1 MLTRAQQNGDNT
13 CSRCFMLAYLFV
25 VLAVAIRVVAGTGT
39 FATHGFTP
47 VGASL
52 LFFGSRMPRKYFWVP
67 VALLIGSDLFLNY
80 RVYHLPLTWDQTIVW
95 AWYAVACGLGMLLSN
110 RVKPLYVAGAA
121 LASSVS
127 FFLISNFAV
136 WLAGYIVYPKTFAGL
151 ISCYVAAIPF
161 FQRGLASDLFFSAVF
176 FGLGALVAHA
186 TRTMPQR
193 DLAA

>member
-1 MLTRAQQNGDNT
+1 
-13 CSRCFMLAYLFV
+13 MLAYLFV

-52 LFFGSRMPRKYFWVP
+52 LFFGSRMPRKYFWAP

-80 RVYHLPLTWDQTIVW
+80 QVYHLPLTWDQTIVW
-95 AWYAVACGLGMLLSN
+95 GWYAAACGLGMLLSN

-176 FGLGALVAHA
+176 FGLGALAAHA
-186 TRTMPQR
+186 LRTTPQR
-193 DLAA
+193 DVAA

>member
-13 CSRCFMLAYLFV
+13 CLRCFMLAYLFV
-25 VLAVAIRVVAGTGT
+25 ILAVVIRVVAGTGT

-52 LFFGSRMPRKYFWVP
+52 LFFGSRMPRKYFWAP

-80 RVYHLPLTWDQTIVW
+80 QVYHLPLTWDQTIVW
-95 AWYAVACGLGMLLSN
+95 AWYAAACGLGMLLSN

-176 FGLGALVAHA
+176 FGLGALAAHA
-186 TRTMPQR
+186 LRTTPQR
-193 DLAA
+193 DVAA

>member
-1 MLTRAQQNGDNT
+1 
-13 CSRCFMLAYLFV
+13 MLAYLFV
-25 VLAVAIRVVAGTGT
+25 ILAVAIRVVAGTGT

-52 LFFGSRMPRKYFWVP
+52 LFFGSRMPRKYFWAP
-67 VALLIGSDLFLNY
+67 VALLIGSDFFLNY
-80 RVYHLPLTWDQTIVW
+80 RVYHYPLTWDQTIVW
-95 AWYAVACGLGMLLSN
+95 AWYAGACGLGMLLNN

-136 WLAGYIVYPKTFAGL
+136 WLAGYNGYPKTFAGL
-151 ISCYVAAIPF
+151 STCYVAALPF

-176 FGLGALVAHA
+176 FGVGALAA
-186 TRTMPQR
+186 SSTRSLPTR
-193 DLAA
+193 DIAA

>member
-1 MLTRAQQNGDNT
+1 
-13 CSRCFMLAYLFV
+13 MLAYLFV
-25 VLAVAIRVVAGTGT
+25 ILAVAIRVVAGTGT

-67 VALLIGSDLFLNY
+67 IVLLVGSDFFLNY
-80 RVYHLPLTWDQTIVW
+80 GVYHYPFTWDQTIVW
-95 AWYAVACGLGMLLSN
+95 AWYAGACCLGMLLRN

-136 WLAGYIVYPKTFAGL
+136 WLAGYNGYPKTFAGL
-151 ISCYVAAIPF
+151 STCYVAAIPF

-176 FGLGALVAHA
+176 FGVGVLAASASRGFA
-186 TRTMPQR
+186 TR
-193 DLAA
+193 DIAA

>member
-1 MLTRAQQNGDNT
+1 
-13 CSRCFMLAYLFV
+13 MLAYLFV
-25 VLAVAIRVVAGTGT
+25 VLAVAIRIVAGTGT

-52 LFFGSRMPRKYFWVP
+52 LFFGARMPRKYFWVP

-80 RVYHLPLTWDQTIVW
+80 QVYHLPLTWDQTIVW
-95 AWYAVACGLGMLLSN
+95 AWYAAACGLGMLLSN

-176 FGLGALVAHA
+176 FGLGALAAHA
-186 TRTMPQR
+186 LRTTPQR
-193 DLAA
+193 DVAA

>member
-13 CSRCFMLAYLFV
+13 SSRCFMLAYLFV
-25 VLAVAIRVVAGTGT
+25 VLAVAIRIVAGTGT

-52 LFFGSRMPRKYFWVP
+52 LFFGSRVPRKYFWVP

-80 RVYHLPLTWDQTIVW
+80 QVYHLPLTWDQTIVW
-95 AWYAVACGLGMLLSN
+95 AWYAAACGLGMLLSN

-136 WLAGYIVYPKTFAGL
+136 WLAGYIVYPKTFSGL
-151 ISCYVAAIPF
+151 VSCYVAAIPF
-161 FQRGLASDLFFSAVF
+161 FQRGLASDLFFSALF
-176 FGLGALVAHA
+176 FGLGALAAHA
-186 TRTMPQR
+186 LRTTPQS
-193 DLAA
+193 DVAA

>member
-1 MLTRAQQNGDNT
+1 
-13 CSRCFMLAYLFV
+13 MLAYLFV
-25 VLAVAIRVVAGTGT
+25 VLAVAIRVLAGTGT

-52 LFFGSRMPRKYFWVP
+52 LFFGSRMPRKYFWAP
-67 VALLIGSDLFLNY
+67 VVLLIGSDLFLNY
-80 RVYHLPLTWDQTIVW
+80 QIYHYPLTWDQTIVW
-95 AWYAVACGLGMLLSN
+95 AWYAGACGLGMLLRN

-136 WLAGYIVYPKTFAGL
+136 WVAGYIGYPKTPAGL
-151 ISCYVAAIPF
+151 GAAYVAAIPF

-176 FGLGALVAHA
+176 FGVGALAA
-186 TRTMPQR
+186 SSIRAPQHS
-193 DLAA
+193 DIAA